1 MKINGTHYRAD
12 GAFAGGR
19 VRPERIASP
28 SMRRVIGSRMIDPAV
43 LRDDDIRGIVGKT
56 LDDADAG
63 ALGAAFGTLI
73 SERGGRSVALGLDG
87 RVTSRRLAVAFAR
100 GMIATGM
107 HVIRI
112 GLGPTPMLYFANAE
126 LRTDAAVMVT
136 GSHDPPEYNGFKLM
150 FGGQSLRH
158 ADLRRLGELADTGA
172 FASNSGLILNRPM
185 IDAYVERLVGDLALA
200 RPLAVAW
207 DAGNGAAGAVLT
219 KLCARLPGR
228 HVLLNE
234 MVDGT
239 FPSHHPDPGLPDAL
253 EQLRRIVVAE
263 ECDLGFAFD
272 GDGDRIGVIDGEGRV
287 LLGDQLLLLLARE
300 VLRER
305 PGATVIADV
314 KASQTLF
321 DEIVRLGG
329 RPVISRIGR
338 APIEAKIAETGAP
351 LAGEMSGHI
360 FLADKYYGYDD
371 ALYAA
376 VRLMNLVSRADRSL
390 AALRDAMPQTFNMPE
405 LLLPCAD
412 DRKFVVIDEIRAR
425 LAAAGVDVVAVDGVR
440 AKTDDGWWLLRASN
454 KRSALVARCEATTE
468 AGLIRVK
475 ETVRAQLERSGVP
488 AGALAEFYEDRLAA
502 ID

>member
-158 ADLRRLGELADTGA
+158 ADLGRLGELAGTGA

-239 FPSHHPDPGLPDAL
+239 FPSHHPDPAQPDAL
-253 EQLRRIVVAE
+253 EQLRRIVIAE
-263 ECDLGFAFD
+263 ECDVGFAFD
-272 GDGDRIGVIDGEGRV
+272 SDGDRLGVIDGEGRA
-287 LLGDQLLLLLARE
+287 LRSDQILIFLARDI
-300 VLRER
+300 LRAN
-305 PGATVIADV
+305 PGAAVV
-314 KASQTLF
+314 ASVEAGQILF
-321 DEIVRLGG
+321 DEIMRLGG
-329 RPVISRIGR
+329 RAVVARAGR
-338 APIEAKIAETGAP
+338 GPIETKIAETGAP
-351 LAGEMSGHI
+351 LGGEIGGHI
-360 FLADKYYGYDD
+360 FLGDNYYGYDD

-376 VRLMNLVSRADRSL
+376 LRL
-390 AALRDAMPQTFNMPE
+390 
-405 LLLPCAD
+405 
-412 DRKFVVIDEIRAR
+412 
-425 LAAAGVDVVAVDGVR
+425 
-440 AKTDDGWWLLRASN
+440 
-454 KRSALVARCEATTE
+454 
-468 AGLIRVK
+468 
-475 ETVRAQLERSGVP
+475 
-488 AGALAEFYEDRLAA
+488 
-502 ID
+502 